1 MIQRIQTLYLALAL
15 IITGLLFTMDLAQLA
30 NETGLFTLTVDGIYS
45 VNETN
50 AMVMPAYALMALLIT
65 NLLLLFVTIFL
76 YKKRILQI
84 RLCGMGLALLAG
96 LSGMI
101 YYWGKTAAKELG
113 AELSFSWAI
122 VLPIIAMVLVFLAM
136 KAIGKDEALIR
147 SIDRI
152 R

>member
-1 MIQRIQTLYLALAL
+1 MIQRIQTLYLVLAL
-15 IITGLLFTMDLAQLA
+15 IITGVLFTMDLAQLA

-45 VNETN
+45 VDETN
-50 AMVMPAYALMALLIT
+50 ALVMPAYALMALLIT

-101 YYWGKTAAKELG
+101 FYWGKTASKELG

-122 VLPIIAMVLVFLAM
+122 VLPIIALVLVFLAM

-147 SIDRI
+147 WIDRI

>member
-1 MIQRIQTLYLALAL
+1 
-15 IITGLLFTMDLAQLA
+15 
-30 NETGLFTLTVDGIYS
+30 
-45 VNETN
+45 
-50 AMVMPAYALMALLIT
+50 
-65 NLLLLFVTIFL
+65 
-76 YKKRILQI
+76 
-84 RLCGMGLALLAG
+84 MGLALLAG

-101 YYWGKTAAKELG
+101 FYWGKTASKELG

-122 VLPIIAMVLVFLAM
+122 VLPIIALVLVFLAM

>member
-1 MIQRIQTLYLALAL
+1 MIQRIQTLYLVLAL
-15 IITGLLFTMDLAQLA
+15 IITGVLFTMDLAQLA

-45 VNETN
+45 VDETN
-50 AMVMPAYALMALLIT
+50 ALVMPAYALMALLIT

-101 YYWGKTAAKELG
+101 FYWGKTASKELG

-122 VLPIIAMVLVFLAM
+122 VLPIIALVLVFLAM

>member
-1 MIQRIQTLYLALAL
+1 MIQRIQSLYLFLAL
-15 IITGLLFTMDLAQLA
+15 IITGVLPTMDLAQLA
-30 NETGLFTLTVDGIYS
+30 NETGLFTLTVEGIHS

-50 AMVMPAYALMALLIT
+50 TLVMPAYALTALLIT
-65 NLLLLFVTIFL
+65 NLLLLFATIFL

-84 RLCGMGLALLAG
+84 RLSGMGLALLAG

-101 YYWGKTAAKELG
+101 FYWGKTGARELG

-122 VLPIIAMVLVFLAM
+122 VLPIIALVLVFLAM